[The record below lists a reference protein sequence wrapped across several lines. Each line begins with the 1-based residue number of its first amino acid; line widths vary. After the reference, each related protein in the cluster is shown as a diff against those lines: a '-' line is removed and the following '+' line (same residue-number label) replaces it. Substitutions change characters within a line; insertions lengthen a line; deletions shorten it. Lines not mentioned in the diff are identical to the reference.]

1 MSLKSIV
8 DYRRHL
14 QESAREEL
22 LRVTQAFAAQLDA
35 TIRLEQEL
43 ERILEKIAGSKRVAV
58 PADDALAL
66 YRLAEGVSGDL
77 ATARRLAESLKAQKE
92 AKQGSLLAAAQEYR
106 VVEKLDARRD
116 REELL
121 AEDRKEQKST
131 DEVSLRRWQDLAEA
145 GRRGN
150 FLPGGEGNGSS
161 SVCRERA
168 RGSEKESGGRS

>member
-1 MSLKSIV
+1 VSLKSIV

-35 TIRLEQEL
+35 TSRLEQEL
-43 ERILEKIAGSKRVAV
+43 ERILEKIAGSKGVAL

-92 AKQGSLLAAAQEYR
+92 AKLGSLLAAAQECR
-106 VVEKLDARRD
+106 IVEKLDARRD
-116 REELL
+116 QEQLL
-121 AEDRKEQKST
+121 AEDRKEQKLS

-145 GRRGN
+145 GRWGN
-150 FLPGGEGNGSS
+150 FLPGGGGNGSL
-161 SVCRERA
+161 SVHRKQG
-168 RGSEKESGGRS
+168 RGGEKESGGGS

>member
-1 MSLKSIV
+1 VSLKSIV

-14 QESAREEL
+14 QEIAREEL
-22 LRVTQAFAAQLDA
+22 LRMTQAFAAQLDA
-35 TIRLEQEL
+35 TCRLEQEL

-92 AKQGSLLAAAQEYR
+92 VKQGSLLAAAQEYR
-106 VVEKLDARRD
+106 IVEKLGARRD
-116 REELL
+116 QEHLL
-121 AEDRKEQKST
+121 AEDRKEQKSS
-131 DEVSLRRWQDLAEA
+131 DEGSLRRWQDLAET

-150 FLPGGEGNGSS
+150 FLPGKVGNGSS
-161 SVCRERA
+161 SVH
-168 RGSEKESGGRS
+168 RGRGRGGEKESGDGS

>member
-22 LRVTQAFAAQLDA
+22 LRVTQAFAAQLEA
-35 TIRLEQEL
+35 TSRLEQEL
-43 ERILEKIAGSKRVAV
+43 ERILEKIAGSKRVAL

-77 ATARRLAESLKAQKE
+77 ATARRLAENLKAQKE

-106 VVEKLDARRD
+106 IVEKLDSRRD
-116 REELL
+116 QEQLL
-121 AEDRKEQKST
+121 AEDREEQKLS
-131 DEVSLRRWQDLAEA
+131 DEVSLRRWQNLAEG

-150 FLPGGEGNGSS
+150 FLPGGGANGSS
-161 SVCRERA
+161 SVY
-168 RGSEKESGGRS
+168 RGRGRGGEKESGSGS

>member
-1 MSLKSIV
+1 VSLKSIV

-35 TIRLEQEL
+35 TSRLEQEL
-43 ERILEKIAGSKRVAV
+43 ERILEKIAGSKRVAL

-92 AKQGSLLAAAQEYR
+92 AKQASLLAAAQEYR
-106 VVEKLDARRD
+106 IVEKLDARRD
-116 REELL
+116 QEQLL
-121 AEDRKEQKST
+121 AEDRKEQKFS
-131 DEVSLRRWQDLAEA
+131 DEVSLRHWLGLAEA

-150 FLPGGEGNGSS
+150 FLPGGEGKDSS
-161 SVCRERA
+161 SIY
-168 RGSEKESGGRS
+168 RGRGRDGEKESGDGA

>member
-1 MSLKSIV
+1 MSLKSIM

-14 QESAREEL
+14 EERAREEL
-22 LRVTQAFAAQLDA
+22 LSVTQAFAAQLAA
-35 TIRLEQEL
+35 TTRLEEEL
-43 ERILEKIAGSKRVAV
+43 ERILKKIAGSKCVAL

-92 AKQGSLLAAAQEYR
+92 AKQASLLSAAQEFR
-106 VVEKLDARRD
+106 IVEKLDARRD
-116 REELL
+116 RERLL
-121 AEDRKEQKST
+121 VEDRKEQKSS

-150 FLPGGEGNGSS
+150 FLGGESNGSL
-161 SVCRERA
+161 SVSRRA
-168 RGSEKESGGRS
+168 GYGGEKESDSTS